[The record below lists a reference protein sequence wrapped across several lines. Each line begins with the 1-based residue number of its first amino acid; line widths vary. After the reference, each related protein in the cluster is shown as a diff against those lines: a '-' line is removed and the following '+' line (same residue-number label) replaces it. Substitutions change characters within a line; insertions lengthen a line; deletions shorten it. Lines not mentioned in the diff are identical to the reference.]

1 MTPQIL
7 RLINQLFEAEK
18 KVARSEALQP
28 VQRNLERMR
37 AAGPLRR
44 DYPMFSSPELE
55 NIAQLIRSVKLPSAQ
70 LRLGEIELELFGEVA
85 K

>member
-1 MTPQIL
+1 
-7 RLINQLFEAEK
+7 
-18 KVARSEALQP
+18 
-28 VQRNLERMR
+28 
-37 AAGPLRR
+37 
-44 DYPMFSSPELE
+44 MFSSPELE